1 MNSKVLTLVICTYN
15 RTKFLK
21 GLLAYYSQS
30 QHIDKIDM
38 LFTDGSDDTW
48 QPQIVSIIEQ
58 SGLKNVR
65 YFHYPGTTVHE
76 AIHNILDKIETDYV
90 VYNPDDD
97 FHIIDNLMDCVLYRN
112 NFSGIRGI
120 TVGIKAKN
128 LTSIYNIPIVA
139 ELYLKKISENNDDIL
154 TQICMHNDAPYS
166 IMKKEIFKK
175 CFIKA
180 HNLERNML
188 TEECLFRAK
197 SEVMLRNVPIENF
210 ISTIRIMHETNVYN
224 INTDSDSTGSYL
236 IDSILSRNSNLHM
249 DQYIKEVSSILVEET
264 DLAPTTAQRI
274 AKKSVAQYLRTS
286 VSSNYF
292 KIQKAVILAMIKA
305 KVFFIY
311 MKEIR
316 NILKIRKLV
325 WKMQ

>member
-1 MNSKVLTLVICTYN
+1 MNTKLLTLVICTYN

-21 GLLAYYSQS
+21 SLLIYYSQS
-30 QHIDKIDM
+30 QYIDKID
-38 LFTDGSDDTW
+38 LLITDGSDDTW

-58 SGLKNVR
+58 SGLKNIR

-76 AIHNILDKIETDYV
+76 AIHNILDKLETDYV

-97 FHIIDNLMDCVLYRN
+97 FHIINNLMERVLNRKE
-112 NFSGIRGI
+112 FSGIRGI
-120 TVGIKAKN
+120 TVGIRAKS
-128 LTSIYNIPIVA
+128 LTSIYNIPIVK
-139 ELYLKKISENNDDIL
+139 ELYLKKISDNNDEIL
-154 TQICMHNDAPYS
+154 TQICMHNDPPYS

-180 HNLERNML
+180 HDLDRNML

-197 SEVMLRNVPIENF
+197 SDIMLRNIPVENF
-210 ISTIRIMHETNVYN
+210 ISTIRIMHEANVYD
-224 INTDSDSTGSYL
+224 INHYSDSTGSYL
-236 IDSILSRNSNLHM
+236 IDSILSCNSNLHM
-249 DQYIKEVSSILVEET
+249 VQYIKEVSSVLVEAI
-264 DLAPTTAQRI
+264 DLVPKTAQRI

-292 KIQKAVILAMIKA
+292 KIQKAAILAMIKA

-311 MKEIR
+311 LKEIR

-325 WKMQ
+325 WKM